1 VRAVPK
7 QPADKAPATRP
18 RTWLEMRARIEKIL
32 ERRTGEGFDV
42 WSARVKALGDVDEPR
57 VRAWLTEQG
66 VAGYPQMLLV
76 MDRFGYPDFMLASAD
91 ELIDGQYVDRP
102 QLRPILDEVLLR
114 AAEVGEVDVQARKTW
129 VSLVTPKRTFALV
142 RASTRDRVDIGL
154 RLPGATPGGRLLPAA
169 GLGNDYINVRL
180 ALRSLD
186 EVDDGVSEYLDQAYR
201 ANI

>member
-1 VRAVPK
+1 MPK
-7 QPADKAPATRP
+7 KPADGCARNARP

-32 ERRTGEGFDV
+32 ERRTGEGVDV
-42 WSARVKALGDVDEPR
+42 WSARVNALGDVDEPH

-76 MDRFGYPDFMLASAD
+76 MERFGYPDFMLASAD
-91 ELIDGQYVDRP
+91 ELIDGQYADRP

-114 AAEVGEVDVQARKTW
+114 AAEVGDVDVQARKTW

-142 RASTRDRVDIGL
+142 RATTRDRVDIGL
-154 RLPGATPGGRLLPAA
+154 RLPGATPGGRLLPATA
-169 GLGNDYINVRL
+169 LGNDYINVRL

-186 EVDDGVSEYLDQAYR
+186 EVDDGVSDYLEKAYR

>member
-1 VRAVPK
+1 MPK
-7 QPADKAPATRP
+7 KPVNAPGSARP
-18 RTWLEMRARIEKIL
+18 RTWLEQRQRIEQIL
-32 ERRTGEGFDV
+32 ERRTGEVFAV
-42 WSARVKALGDVDEPR
+42 WSARVQALGDVDEPH

-114 AAEVGEVDVQARKTW
+114 AAEAGEVDVQARKTW
-129 VSLVTPKRTFALV
+129 ISLVTPKRTFAIV
-142 RASTRDRVDIGL
+142 RATTCDRVDIGL
-154 RLPGATPGGRLLPAA
+154 RLPDASPGGRLLPAT
-169 GLGNDYINVRL
+169 GLGNDYINVRV

-186 EVDDGVSEYLDQAYR
+186 EVDGEVSDYLERAYR